1 MLIKLINIIK
11 TYIIPIGGGIS
22 IIAGGI
28 MFVYSKG
35 INAERAATHN
45 ISLEMKVD
53 KLIASDSIRTVKMDT
68 IYFSQKRMIRKM
80 TSIGNTVGIVKTQ
93 LGNHIIKTSND
104 KQDIIDW
111 FNAIEEKKN
120 SSIYY
125 PTQ

>member
-1 MLIKLINIIK
+1 MLSKILNIAKWFVGVFGAVTIIWKVAIAVNGKDTDITTLKQDVKDIKAIVAPLK
-11 TYIIPIGGGIS
+11 TQNDSIGKKLFYIE
-22 IIAGGI
+22 
-28 MFVYSKG
+28 K
-35 INAERAATHN
+35 
-45 ISLEMKVD
+45 KVD
-53 KLIASDSIRTVKMDT
+53 RIN
-68 IYFSQKRMIRKM
+68 
-80 TSIGNTVGIVKTQ
+80 GTVGVVKTQ